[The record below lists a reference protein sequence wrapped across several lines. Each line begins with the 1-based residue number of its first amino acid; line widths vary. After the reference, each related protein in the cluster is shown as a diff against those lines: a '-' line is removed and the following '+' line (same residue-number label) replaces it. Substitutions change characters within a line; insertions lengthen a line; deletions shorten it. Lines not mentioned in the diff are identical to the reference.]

1 MNEKYKDIVNM
12 PHHQSAKH
20 PRMSPVDR
28 AAQFGSFAALTGHS
42 DAIKEEAR
50 LVSCKL
56 ELTQEEMNELNAMLL
71 YICDNIAEMPRVK
84 ITYFVPDEKKQ
95 GGAYID
101 LVCRV
106 KKVDL
111 ANRMI
116 TVLEDKRTIDM
127 ENVYKIT
134 GV

>member
-1 MNEKYKDIVNM
+1 
-12 PHHQSAKH
+12 
-20 PRMSPVDR
+20 MSPVDR
-28 AAQFGSFAALTGHS
+28 AAQFGSFAALTGYS

-56 ELTQEEMNELNAMLL
+56 ELAQEEMDELNAMLL
-71 YICDNIAEMPRVK
+71 YICDNIVDMPRVK
-84 ITYFVPDEKKQ
+84 ITYFVPDDKKE
-95 GGAYID
+95 GGVYID